1 MKKLYFK
8 YRHRTKMILGL
19 ALALIG
25 VLIVIN
31 VMPVEFLL
39 LLIGLALVILG
50 ILLIK

>member
-19 ALALIG
+19 TLALIG
-25 VLIVIN
+25 ALIVIN